1 MFGYRATILRVAG
14 IPIRVDASWILI
26 VLLIT
31 WSLAS
36 YYASITPAAEGAG
49 WTHGTCWLLGAV
61 TALVIFA
68 CLVLHELGHSLVAQ
82 RFGIPIRS
90 ITLFV
95 FGGVAEIEKE
105 PPSARSELWM
115 AVAGPAVSVVLAGI
129 FGLAALVGSVLAWPL
144 LLVVVLGQLATINA
158 VLVAFNILPAF
169 PLDGGRVLRAILWA
183 ATGNL
188 RRATVITA
196 RMGSFLGSTLMVLGL
211 LGLLYDQL
219 LFGLWWLLLGWYL
232 QRAAQQGYEQVMVRQ
247 VLEGEPVRRFM
258 KTKVT
263 TVPPALAVG
272 ELVEKYIYTQHH
284 ELYPVCA
291 DGCLLGYITPREVKQ
306 VPRHEWPERLVGEVM
321 EPRLESLSI
330 PPDMDALEVL
340 SHMQRTGQT
349 RLLVIDHGKLIG
361 IVTLKDLL
369 AFLSLKLDL
378 EGEEAGPR
386 RPAKVPAANGQ
397 LNGLSRKEE
406 HAVLR

>member
-1 MFGYRATILRVAG
+1 
-14 IPIRVDASWILI
+14 
-26 VLLIT
+26 
-31 WSLAS
+31 
-36 YYASITPAAEGAG
+36 
-49 WTHGTCWLLGAV
+49 
-61 TALVIFA
+61 
-68 CLVLHELGHSLVAQ
+68 
-82 RFGIPIRS
+82 
-90 ITLFV
+90 
-95 FGGVAEIEKE
+95 VAEIEKE

-129 FGLAALVGSVLAWPL
+129 FGLAALVSSVLAWPL
-144 LLVVVLGQLATINA
+144 LLVVVFGQLAAVNA

-188 RRATVITA
+188 RRATAITA

-211 LGLLYDQL
+211 LGLLFDQL

-258 KTKVT
+258 KTKVI
-263 TVPPALAVG
+263 TVPPALAVA
-272 ELVEKYIYTQHH
+272 ELVDKYIYTQHH
-284 ELYPVCA
+284 ELYPVSA

-306 VPRHEWPERLVGEVM
+306 VPRHEWPDRLVGEIM
-321 EPRLESLSI
+321 EPRLESMSI

-349 RLLVIDHGKLIG
+349 RLLVIDHGKLTG

-378 EGEEAGPR
+378 EGEEASPR
-386 RPAKVPAANGQ
+386 RPAKGPAANGKFH
-397 LNGLSRKEE
+397 GLSRKEE
-406 HAVLR
+406 YAVPR